1 MDYFF
6 EYINKN
12 MQESS
17 VDYTLIILGKME
29 DSVVESYRIEK
40 SFNLSEYVV
49 NKEFLEKEAQ
59 TEIERIVFEN
69 SNIEGVP

>member
-17 VDYTLIILGKME
+17 VDYTLIIMGKI
-29 DSVVESYRIEK
+29 DDNVVQSYRIEK

-69 SNIEGVP
+69 STIEGVP